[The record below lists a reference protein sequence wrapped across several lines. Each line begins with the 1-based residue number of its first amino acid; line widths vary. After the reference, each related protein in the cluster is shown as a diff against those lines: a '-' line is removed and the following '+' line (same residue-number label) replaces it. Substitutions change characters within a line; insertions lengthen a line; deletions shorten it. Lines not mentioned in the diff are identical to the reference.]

1 MRDPNTLLRL
11 SSPLNSSMQKERLIE
26 CEIEPRK
33 YYPKSNQGLLIN
45 KGSRSTHNKVNVSSS
60 KHGRNR
66 DVITGYK
73 QKSKIVLNVSQVDMA
88 SPKSLLNLN
97 QSIIDKIDNFSPP
110 QASPK
115 EEPPIQ
121 PQWIQS

>member
-1 MRDPNTLLRL
+1 MIRDPNTLLRL

-60 KHGRNR
+60 NKHGRNR

-73 QKSKIVLNVSQVDMA
+73 NNKSKIVLNVS
-88 SPKSLLNLN
+88 
-97 QSIIDKIDNFSPP
+97 
-110 QASPK
+110 
-115 EEPPIQ
+115 
-121 PQWIQS
+121 

>member
-1 MRDPNTLLRL
+1 MIRDPNTLLRL

-45 KGSRSTHNKVNVSSS
+45 KGSRSTH
-60 KHGRNR
+60 GRNR

-73 QKSKIVLNVSQVDMA
+73 KQKSKIVLNVS
-88 SPKSLLNLN
+88 
-97 QSIIDKIDNFSPP
+97 
-110 QASPK
+110 
-115 EEPPIQ
+115 
-121 PQWIQS
+121 

>member
-1 MRDPNTLLRL
+1 MNRDPNTLLRL

-45 KGSRSTHNKVNVSSS
+45 KGSRSTHNKVNISSS

-73 QKSKIVLNVSQVDMA
+73 KQKSKIVLNVS
-88 SPKSLLNLN
+88 
-97 QSIIDKIDNFSPP
+97 
-110 QASPK
+110 
-115 EEPPIQ
+115 
-121 PQWIQS
+121 